1 MYKILLHGITNKYEL
16 QELIKVFLSPDMF
29 VSYTDAEAEAAAD
42 LEVKYGNGNLAA
54 GGTQPAE
61 IAAPAAQPILL
72 EINQALSADKNEIKR
87 EIYRKLAAVT
97 GYEPEWGIL
106 TGVRPVKLAGEL
118 LDRLQ
123 DMEAVRR
130 TLREDYLLA
139 ESKIDLL
146 TDTLAYQ
153 REVCGK
159 AAPDSVGVYIGIP
172 FCPTRCLYCSFT
184 SNQVP
189 DAEIARY
196 LEALKQEIAYVGRR
210 MRQTGLWAES
220 IYIGGGTPTT
230 LTAEQLDALLGTV
243 EAAIDLSKLKEFTVE
258 AGRPETITYE
268 KLEVLQQHHIARI
281 SINPQSMHAKT
292 LDLIGR
298 AHRPDDIVKAF
309 QRADWVGIPIV
320 NADVITGLPE
330 ESPADFAE
338 TMEALLALDPENIT
352 VHTLAVKRASRL
364 VEVDKDFHYKQG
376 ETVKEML
383 AVAQQKLKAAGF
395 RPYYLYRQKHMAGAF
410 ENTGYCKGDT
420 PCIYNIRIM
429 EEKQT
434 ILALG
439 AGGISKIYYPDE
451 NRLERVP
458 NVSNYEIYIS
468 RLEEML
474 DRKEQNIFKEVE
486 KRC

>member
-1 MYKILLHGITNKYEL
+1 MKRKEILLYKILLHGITKKYDL
-16 QELIKVFLSPDMF
+16 QELIKVFLPPDTF
-29 VSYTDAEAEAAAD
+29 VSYTDEEAAAQAD
-42 LEVKYGNGNLAA
+42 PETSEDEAVCM
-54 GGTQPAE
+54 
-61 IAAPAAQPILL
+61 
-72 EINQALSADKNEIKR
+72 EINRELLDDKNAIKR
-87 EIYRKLAAVT
+87 ELYRKLSAAT
-97 GYEPEWGIL
+97 GYRPEWGIL
-106 TGVRPVKLAGEL
+106 TGVRPVKLTGEL

-123 DMEAVRR
+123 DLETVRR

-139 ESKIDLL
+139 EEKINLL
-146 TDTLAYQ
+146 TDTLSYQ
-153 REVCGK
+153 REICGK
-159 AAPDSVGVYIGIP
+159 AEPDSVGVYIGIP

-196 LEALKQEIAYVGRR
+196 LEALKQEIVYVGRR
-210 MRQTGLWAES
+210 MRETGLWPES

-230 LTAEQLDALLGTV
+230 LTAEQMDDLLTTV
-243 EAAIDLSKLKEFTVE
+243 RAAFDLARLREFTVE
-258 AGRPETITYE
+258 AGRPETITYD
-268 KLEVLQQHHIARI
+268 KLEVLKKQDVCRI
-281 SINPQSMHAKT
+281 SINPQSMHART
-292 LDLIGR
+292 LRLIGR
-298 AHRPDDIVKAF
+298 EHQPEDIVKAF

-320 NADVITGLPE
+320 NADLITGLPE
-330 ESPADFAE
+330 ETPADFAE
-338 TMEALLALDPENIT
+338 TMDRILALDPENIT

-410 ENTGYCKGDT
+410 ENTGYCQGDT

-458 NVSNYEIYIS
+458 NVSNYEVYIS
-468 RLEEML
+468 RLAEML

>member
-1 MYKILLHGITNKYEL
+1 MYKILLHEVTNKYDL
-16 QELIKVFLSPDMF
+16 QELIKVFLPPEEF
-29 VSYTDAEAEAAAD
+29 VSLTDAEAEALRAERQDAEAEEKTAA
-42 LEVKYGNGNLAA
+42 AA
-54 GGTQPAE
+54 MPYRVM
-61 IAAPAAQPILL
+61 
-72 EINQALSADKNEIKR
+72 EINGTLSEDKNQIKR
-87 EIYRKLAAVT
+87 ELYRKLCAAT
-97 GYEPEWGIL
+97 GAAPEWGIL
-106 TGVRPVKLAGEL
+106 TGVRPVKLTGEL
-118 LDRLQ
+118 FERLR
-123 DMEAVRR
+123 DLELVRK
-130 TLREDYLLA
+130 TLKEEYLLA
-139 ESKIDLL
+139 EEKIDLL
-146 TDTLAYQ
+146 LETYTYQ
-153 REVCGK
+153 QEVCGR
-159 AAPDSVGVYIGIP
+159 AEPDSVGIYIGIP

-196 LEALKQEIAYVGRR
+196 LEALKREIAYVGRR
-210 MRQTGLWAES
+210 MQETGLYAES

-230 LTAEQLDALLGTV
+230 LTAEQLDELLGAV

-268 KLEVLQQHHIARI
+268 KLEVLKQHHIARI
-281 SINPQSMHAKT
+281 SINPQSMHAET
-292 LDLIGR
+292 LERIGR
-298 AHRPDDIVKAF
+298 EHRPDDIVKAF

-330 ESPADFAE
+330 ESPEDFTE
-338 TMEALLALDPENIT
+338 TMEELLALDPENIT

-376 ETVKEML
+376 EIVKEML
-383 AVAQQKLKAAGF
+383 AIAQKKLRDAGF
-395 RPYYLYRQKHMAGAF
+395 RPYYLYRQKHMAGAY
-410 ENTGYCKGDT
+410 ENTGYCQGDT